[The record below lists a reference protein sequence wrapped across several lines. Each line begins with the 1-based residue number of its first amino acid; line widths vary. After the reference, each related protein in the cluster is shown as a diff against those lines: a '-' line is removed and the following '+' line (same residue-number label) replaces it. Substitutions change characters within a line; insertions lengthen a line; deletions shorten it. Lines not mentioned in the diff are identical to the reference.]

1 MKQLDL
7 LIENYRAMDS
17 TTRLRW
23 GIGIAVL
30 LILALLY
37 SAANARVASLMKKR
51 TAREADV
58 AEMLVLKSRY
68 QEASAGA
75 QMLANRMAAS
85 RPDDSPAKI
94 IDEIGIKG
102 KGSQIKQV
110 KGEERNG
117 YVEDA
122 AEVKLDGLSANEAV
136 NLLYRLERG
145 TKPLVVKKA
154 LIKTRFDDPAKLD
167 LTLTVALLKP
177 APQGR
182 K

>member
-136 NLLYRLERG
+136 NLLYRLEKGGR
-145 TKPLVVKKA
+145 PVVVKKA

>member
-1 MKQLDL
+1 M
-7 LIENYRAMDS
+7 ESR
-17 TTRLRW
+17 TRLRW
-23 GIGIAVL
+23 GGGIAAI

-37 SAANARVASLMKKR
+37 SAANTRVAVLLKKR
-51 TAREADV
+51 AAREADV

-68 QEASAGA
+68 QEASTGA
-75 QMLANRMAAS
+75 QRLSNRMAAT
-85 RPDDSPAKI
+85 RPDDSPAKV

-102 KGSQIKQV
+102 KGSQVRQV
-110 KGEERNG
+110 KGEERGG

-136 NLLYRLERG
+136 NLLYRIEKGARPMVI
-145 TKPLVVKKA
+145 KRA

-177 APQGR
+177 APQG
-182 K
+182 KK